1 MIKTQLPRDDQRKQP
16 AFSPFLI
23 ISRWRLRTAM
33 IWDQFKRSWN
43 IFRGNNLA
51 IVGLILI
58 FIFSIMAISHPILL
72 KTVWPSG
79 TYDPITGFDMT
90 IFPHP
95 TPPSTKHPLGTD
107 SLGRDV
113 LSMLLAATTPTF
125 VLGLTAALCTAIVG
139 TALGTI
145 SGFYGGA
152 VDAIL
157 SRISDVFLLFP
168 APILMVI
175 IGSRFREIGPAPLGL
190 IYGIVAGA
198 GTTSVIMRSH
208 AMKIRV
214 MPFIEASRIAGGRS
228 GHTIFKHVLPHML
241 PLAGLQM
248 MIAVTGAVVA
258 DGFISFLGTTRNILN
273 WGTIIYNAFTYSQ
286 YLSLSQSQWN
296 VLIPPSMCLSL
307 FALAFY
313 LVSRGMQDVADPR
326 IAERRARAHRR
337 RPLEFLKA
345 KFLKTSPAERFPPH
359 VLIPRETSGRLKPG
373 ETTKAT
379 LLLAKLHTA
388 PLPSK
393 GASSDEF
400 LGRSDILLRDAIP
413 IISQHCGLVSQIDST
428 SLVATFGISPQRL
441 PSPVSAL
448 LATHAGL
455 ALSDYITELNKSRS
469 PQGLPDLN
477 LSIGIATGDVS
488 AQEKLRSNYG
498 PSPFFGNVLK
508 TAQRLQKFTI
518 AVKSGGVL
526 ISEETYR
533 YVSGTRTHFIFGR
546 QGTADFPWERK
557 QKMVY
562 EVGGRTIQLVENA
575 PGQKIFR
582 RRKPGF
588 QKTTSEMG
596 YAESA
601 KP

>member
-1 MIKTQLPRDDQRKQP
+1 MIKTRLSRDDQRRQP
-16 AFSPFLI
+16 PLSSFPL
-23 ISRWRLRTAM
+23 ISRLRLRTAM
-33 IWDQFKRSWN
+33 MWGQFKRSWS

-51 IVGLILI
+51 IIGLILI
-58 FIFSIMAISHPILL
+58 VIFGIMAISHPILL

-79 TYDPITGFDMT
+79 TYDPVTGFDMT
-90 IFPHP
+90 VFPHP
-95 TPPSTKHPLGTD
+95 APPSTKHLLGTD
-107 SLGRDV
+107 PLGRDV
-113 LSMLLAATTPTF
+113 LSMVLAATTPTF

-139 TALGTI
+139 TTIGMI

-228 GHTIFKHVLPHML
+228 GHAIFKHVLPHML

-258 DGFISFLGTTRNILN
+258 DGFISFLGMTRNIHN
-273 WGTIIYNAFTYSQ
+273 WGTIIYNAFTYNQ
-286 YLSLSQSQWN
+286 YLSLTQSQWN

-313 LVSRGMQDVADPR
+313 LVSRGMEDVADPR

-337 RPLEFLKA
+337 RPLKLLKL
-345 KFLKTSPAERFPPH
+345 KFLKPSPADQIPPH
-359 VLIPRETSGRLKPG
+359 VLTPRETSGRLQPG
-373 ETTKAT
+373 EIAKAT
-379 LLLAKLHTA
+379 LLLAKLHA
-388 PLPSK
+388 VPLSSM
-393 GASSDEF
+393 GASSDEL
-400 LGRSDILLRDAIP
+400 LGRSDNLMRDAIP

-428 SLVATFGISPQRL
+428 SLVAIFGISPQRL

-455 ALSDYITELNKSRS
+455 ALSDYITAQNKSRS
-469 PQGLPDLN
+469 LHGLPDLN
-477 LSIGIATGDVS
+477 LSIGIATGDVT
-488 AQEKLRSNYG
+488 AQDKLRSNYG

-518 AVKSGGVL
+518 ATKSGGVL

-533 YVSGTRTHFIFGR
+533 NLSGTRTHFIFGR
-546 QGTADFPWERK
+546 QGTADFPWEKK

-562 EVGGRTIQLVENA
+562 EVGGRTVQLVENA
-575 PGQKIFR
+575 PGHGIFR
-582 RRKPGF
+582 RRKSGF
-588 QKTTSEMG
+588 EKTTPRIG
-596 YAESA
+596 YA
-601 KP
+601 